1 MANATT
7 HDLNEIKRR
16 MQGAS
21 GVLKAELSGLRTGRA
36 SAHLLDPVMVD
47 AYGTQMP
54 LNQVAT
60 VSVPEPRLLSVN
72 VWDRSLVHPVE
83 KAIVNSNLG
92 LSPATEGQTIRLRI
106 PELNEERRKELVKLA
121 HKYAETARV
130 AVRHVRREAMD
141 VIKKLEKDHKISKDD
156 HDRFSGEIQKATDAG
171 IAQPIQSATLEA
183 AIPTAYRAADWEWVG
198 LTRRARVVYAS
209 KERVKQDNITYEE
222 LADPKWRGK
231 ICIRSGQ
238 HVYNVALIA
247 SMIAHHGEDW
257 TEQWLKGVKANL
269 ARKPAGDDRL
279 QVKGVYAGEC
289 DIAVGNTYYMG
300 AILKNDK
307 EPEQK
312 EWANSVTII
321 FPNTGDRGT
330 HVNISGAVV
339 AKYAPHKDNAIKLL
353 EFLASDKGQE
363 MYADVNNEYPVKEG
377 IPWSTLVQ
385 SWGDFKPDP
394 ISLNDIAALRKKA
407 SELVDK
413 VGFDDGPSS

>member
-1 MANATT
+1 MRFRFARAWALALVIPLLAAT
-7 HDLNEIKRR
+7 I
-16 MQGAS
+16 A
-21 GVLKAELSGLRTGRA
+21 RA
-36 SAHLLDPVMVD
+36 
-47 AYGTQMP
+47 T
-54 LNQVAT
+54 
-60 VSVPEPRLLSVN
+60 EPSEVN
-72 VWDRSLVHPVE
+72 VYSYRQPYLINPLLKTFTEETGIKVNVIFAE
-83 KAIVNSNLG
+83 KG
-92 LSPATEGQTIRLRI
+92 LIERIQAEGRNSPA
-106 PELNEERRKELVKLA
+106 
-121 HKYAETARV
+121 
-130 AVRHVRREAMD
+130 D
-141 VIKKLEKDHKISKDD
+141 VLLTVDV
-156 HDRFSGEIQKATDAG
+156 GNLTQATDAG
-171 IAQPIQSATLEA
+171 IAQPIQSAALA
-183 AIPTAYRAADWEWVG
+183 VAIPPAYRATDWEWVG

-209 KERVKQDNITYEE
+209 KERVKQDTITYED
-222 LADPKWRGK
+222 LADAKWRGK

-289 DIAVGNTYYMG
+289 DLAIGNTYYMG
-300 AILKNDK
+300 AMLKNDK

-312 EWANSVTII
+312 DWAHSVNII

-377 IPWSTLVQ
+377 VPWSKLVQ

-394 ISLNDIAALRKKA
+394 ISLNEIAALRKKA

-413 VGFDDGPSS
+413 VGFDEGPSS

>member
-1 MANATT
+1 MRFCFA
-7 HDLNEIKRR
+7 
-16 MQGAS
+16 
-21 GVLKAELSGLRTGRA
+21 RA
-36 SAHLLDPVMVD
+36 FALAL
-47 AYGTQMP
+47 
-54 LNQVAT
+54 
-60 VSVPEPRLLSVN
+60 
-72 VWDRSLVHPVE
+72 
-83 KAIVNSNLG
+83 
-92 LSPATEGQTIRLRI
+92 LSPALAASLAQAGEVNIYSYRQPYLIEPLLKEFSQETGIKVNVIFAEKGLIERIQAEGRNSPADVLLTVDVGNLTQ
-106 PELNEERRKELVKLA
+106 A
-121 HKYAETARV
+121 TA
-130 AVRHVRREAMD
+130 
-141 VIKKLEKDHKISKDD
+141 
-156 HDRFSGEIQKATDAG
+156 AG
-171 IAQPIQSATLEA
+171 IAQPVHSATLDAE
-183 AIPTAYRAADWEWVG
+183 IPPSYRATDGEWFG

-209 KERVKQDNITYEE
+209 KERVKQDAITYEE

-247 SMIAHHGEDW
+247 SMIAHHGEEW

-289 DIAVGNTYYMG
+289 DLAIGNTYYMG
-300 AILKNDK
+300 AMLKNDK

-312 EWANSVTII
+312 AWANSVNML

-330 HVNISGAVV
+330 HVNVSGAVV
-339 AKYAPHKDNAIKLL
+339 AKYAPHQENAVKLI

-377 IPWSTLVQ
+377 VPWSTLVQ

-394 ISLNDIAALRKKA
+394 ISLNEIAGLRKKA

-413 VGFDDGPSS
+413 VGFDEGPSS

>member
-1 MANATT
+1 MRFPFARALSLALLVPAAASPAWAADPGEVNIYSYRQPYLINPLLKEFTDET
-7 HDLNEIKRR
+7 GIK
-16 MQGAS
+16 
-21 GVLKAELSGLRTGRA
+21 
-36 SAHLLDPVMVD
+36 
-47 AYGTQMP
+47 
-54 LNQVAT
+54 
-60 VSVPEPRLLSVN
+60 VN
-72 VWDRSLVHPVE
+72 VIYAE
-83 KAIVNSNLG
+83 KG
-92 LSPATEGQTIRLRI
+92 LIERIQAEGRNSPA
-106 PELNEERRKELVKLA
+106 
-121 HKYAETARV
+121 
-130 AVRHVRREAMD
+130 D
-141 VIKKLEKDHKISKDD
+141 VLLTVDV
-156 HDRFSGEIQKATDAG
+156 GNLTQATDAD
-171 IAQPIQSATLEA
+171 IAQPIQSAVLEE
-183 AIPTAYRAADWEWVG
+183 AIPPAYRVTDREWVG

-209 KERVKQDNITYEE
+209 KQRVKQDTISYEE

-257 TEQWLKGVKANL
+257 TKQWLKGVKANL

-289 DIAVGNTYYMG
+289 DLAVGNTYYMG
-300 AILKNDK
+300 AMLKNDK

-312 EWANSVTII
+312 EWANSVRIL
-321 FPNTGDRGT
+321 FPDTDDGGT
-330 HVNISGAVV
+330 HVNVSGAVV

-377 IPWSTLVQ
+377 IPWSQLVR

-394 ISLNDIAALRKKA
+394 ISLNEIASLRKKA